1 LQWDLFG
8 KSFRL
13 LTALLIFKLE
23 KVGFSNKNKQSNYII
38 QMLYHFF
45 EYIDKYYNLPGAG
58 LFQFITFRAAFA
70 IILSL
75 IISLVFGG
83 KIISSL
89 KRLQVGETVR
99 ELGLEG
105 QKAKEGTPTMGG
117 IIIIMAILI
126 PCLLLAKLDNVYI
139 LLMIFT
145 TIWLG
150 LIGGADDYIKVFLKN
165 KDGLSG
171 KFKIFGQV
179 VLGLIVG
186 VTMLVSDDVV
196 IRMPLEDAKAN
207 GYEIVKEYQTVL
219 PRVNDISRMADMA
232 YVKTTLTNVPFFKNN
247 NFDYKILVSFLG
259 DNGSLWW
266 SIAFVLIV
274 IFIVTAV
281 SNAANLTDGIDGL
294 AAGTSAIIGTTL
306 GIFAYISGNT
316 IIADYLNVF
325 YLPNSAE
332 LVVFSACFIGACIGF
347 LWHNSYPAKVFMGD
361 TGSLTIGGIIA
372 VLAILLRKELLI
384 PILCG
389 IFVAENLSVVL
400 QVSYFK
406 YTKKKYGE
414 GRRIF
419 KMSPLHHHFQKI
431 GMHESKIVT
440 RFWIIGILLAIV
452 TVITLKIR

>member
-1 LQWDLFG
+1 
-8 KSFRL
+8 
-13 LTALLIFKLE
+13 
-23 KVGFSNKNKQSNYII
+23 
-38 QMLYHFF
+38 
-45 EYIDKYYNLPGAG
+45 
-58 LFQFITFRAAFA
+58 
-70 IILSL
+70 
-75 IISLVFGG
+75 
-83 KIISSL
+83 
-89 KRLQVGETVR
+89 
-99 ELGLEG
+99 
-105 QKAKEGTPTMGG
+105 
-117 IIIIMAILI
+117 
-126 PCLLLAKLDNVYI
+126 
-139 LLMIFT
+139 
-145 TIWLG
+145 
-150 LIGGADDYIKVFLKN
+150 
-165 KDGLSG
+165 
-171 KFKIFGQV
+171 
-179 VLGLIVG
+179 
-186 VTMLVSDDVV
+186 
-196 IRMPLEDAKAN
+196 
-207 GYEIVKEYQTVL
+207 
-219 PRVNDISRMADMA
+219 ISRMADMA

>member
-1 LQWDLFG
+1 
-8 KSFRL
+8 
-13 LTALLIFKLE
+13 
-23 KVGFSNKNKQSNYII
+23 
-38 QMLYHFF
+38 MLYHFF
-45 EYIDKYYNLPGAG
+45 EYIDKYYNVPGAG
-58 LFQFITFRAAFA
+58 LFQYITFRAAFG

-83 KIISSL
+83 KIISKL
-89 KRLQVGETVR
+89 KRMQVGETVR

-126 PCLLLAKLDNVYI
+126 PTLLLAKLDNVYI
-139 LLMIFT
+139 WLMIFT
-145 TIWLG
+145 TVWLG

-171 KFKIFGQV
+171 KTKIFGQV
-179 VLGLIVG
+179 ILGLIVG
-186 VTMLVSDDVV
+186 ITMLVSNDVV
-196 IRMPLEDAKAN
+196 VRMHLDEAKAG
-207 GYEIVKEYQTVL
+207 GYEIVKEYEIPL
-219 PRVNDISRMADMA
+219 PKVNDISRMTQMA
-232 YVKTTLTNVPFFKNN
+232 YVKTTLTNVPFLKDN
-247 NFDYKILVSFLG
+247 NFDYKYLVSFIG
-259 DNGSLWW
+259 DNTDLWL
-266 SIAFVLIV
+266 SIIFTIIV

-294 AAGTSAIIGTTL
+294 AAGTSAVIALTL
-306 GIFAYISGNT
+306 GIFAFVSGNT
-316 IIADYLNVF
+316 IIADYLNIF
-325 YLPNSAE
+325 YIPNSAE
-332 LVVFSACFIGACIGF
+332 LVIFTACFLGACIGF
-347 LWHNSYPAKVFMGD
+347 LWHNSYPARVFMGD

-389 IFVAENLSVVL
+389 IFVAENLSVML

-419 KMSPLHHHFQKI
+419 KMSPLHHHFQKE
-431 GMHESKIVT
+431 GMHEAKIVT

-452 TVITLKIR
+452 SVITLKIR